1 MQSFC
6 GAVEENALQGQA
18 ESHGCVRLTN
28 WDVDKLAK
36 LLKKGTEVAFI
47 ERSVNPK

>member
-1 MQSFC
+1 MSKT
-6 GAVEENALQGQA
+6 

-28 WDVDKLAK
+28 WDADRLAR

-47 ERSVNPK
+47 ERAAANRK